1 MRSNVHND
9 ENNDYLDHLELSLG
23 SKLEIGPLNR
33 DNPCQSVYTRQ
44 CCLNSLRVLTRKL
57 FTLLYM
63 DVSLKTSVMII
74 ENDSDFRELLNGIF
88 ERSENFELVGS
99 YVSIEEFAV
108 ALLQHKPET
117 EWLPQLMVVDVLSSN
132 DPRVEGASFM
142 SALRAE
148 GLNFATL
155 LVSSMDFGAL
165 LRVLRKSHPNGWAT
179 LQKTSRLTEDQV
191 IEAASTAVSE
201 MLNND

>member
-1 MRSNVHND
+1 MDKTHR
-9 ENNDYLDHLELSLG
+9 LS
-23 SKLEIGPLNR
+23 
-33 DNPCQSVYTRQ
+33 V
-44 CCLNSLRVLTRKL
+44 RV
-57 FTLLYM
+57 
-63 DVSLKTSVMII
+63 I
-74 ENDSDFRELLNGIF
+74 ENDPDFRELLSGIF
-88 ERSENFELVGS
+88 ERSEMFDLVGS
-99 YVSIEEFAV
+99 YESIEAFGAEM
-108 ALLQHKPET
+108 LKHKPSDS
-117 EWLPQLMVVDVLSSN
+117 WFPQLMVVDVMSST